1 MSEVIYLQI
10 TNENKIII
18 DRIRDLRIKNGLSQA
33 KFAQLINVSSG
44 NVGSWE
50 TYKTLPGAIALK
62 NIALK
67 LECSLDWL
75 ILGNE
80 EKKLISPE
88 QKNEVIFDPDLKR
101 MIDILKELMTNEN
114 PHMRSWAIIQFEK
127 AFSEVCATYDEK
139 KQHA

>member
-1 MSEVIYLQI
+1 MQI

-80 EKKLISPE
+80 EKKLILPE
-88 QKNEVIFDPDLKR
+88 QKNEVIFDPELKR